1 MKSKILITGG
11 AGYIGSILTAYLLD
25 HNYDVVVLDD
35 LSTGN
40 EQAVDKRARFIKA
53 SVLDK
58 ASLLTA
64 LSGITTV
71 IACAA
76 KSLVQESL
84 LEPELYHR
92 ENTEGMQVLLNA
104 MESAQVNQ
112 IIFSSTAAV
121 YGDSKI
127 QPIREGAPTNPVNPY
142 GQSKLAAEEYISDFC
157 SRGFAGITFRYFN
170 IAGSYKNN
178 KGDLLIENHKDE
190 THLIPR
196 IMKKI
201 SQNKLN
207 CDIEI
212 YGDEWLTKDGS
223 CVRDYLH
230 VLDLAYAHLL
240 ALEKFKR
247 GENQV
252 INLGSGTGYSV
263 LEVVDEIQ
271 RVVGLPLNRIF
282 GPARAG
288 DPASL
293 CASID
298 KAKQVLGWQ
307 PVASLTEIVTSS
319 WQGVKRL
326 G

>member
-1 MKSKILITGG
+1 M
-11 AGYIGSILTAYLLD
+11 
-25 HNYDVVVLDD
+25 
-35 LSTGN
+35 
-40 EQAVDKRARFIKA
+40 
-53 SVLDK
+53 
-58 ASLLTA
+58 
-64 LSGITTV
+64 
-71 IACAA
+71 
-76 KSLVQESL
+76 
-84 LEPELYHR
+84 
-92 ENTEGMQVLLNA
+92 
-104 MESAQVNQ
+104 
-112 IIFSSTAAV
+112 
-121 YGDSKI
+121 
-127 QPIREGAPTNPVNPY
+127 
-142 GQSKLAAEEYISDFC
+142 
-157 SRGFAGITFRYFN
+157 
-170 IAGSYKNN
+170 
-178 KGDLLIENHKDE
+178 GDLLVENHKDE

-201 SQNKLN
+201 SQNTLN

-212 YGDEWLTKDGS
+212 YGDKWQTKDGS

-230 VLDLAYAHLL
+230 VLDLAHAHLL
-240 ALEKFKR
+240 ALESFKR

-252 INLGSGTGYSV
+252 INLGSGAGYSV

-271 RVVGLPLNRIF
+271 KVVGHPLNKIF
-282 GPARAG
+282 GPARPG

>member
-25 HNYDVVVLDD
+25 HGYEVVVLDD

-40 EQAVDKRARFIKA
+40 EQVVDSRARFIKA
-53 SVLDK
+53 SVLDT

-92 ENTEGMQVLLNA
+92 ENTEGMQVVLAA
-104 MESAQVNQ
+104 MESAKVNQ

-142 GQSKLAAEEYISDFC
+142 GQSKLAAEECISDFC

-170 IAGSYKNN
+170 VAGSYKNS
-178 KGDLLIENHKDE
+178 KGDLLVENHKDE

-196 IMKKI
+196 IMKNI
-201 SQNKLN
+201 LQNKLDSN
-207 CDIEI
+207 IEI
-212 YGDEWLTKDGS
+212 YGDKWPTKDGS

-230 VLDLAYAHLL
+230 VLDLAHAHLL
-240 ALEKFKR
+240 ALESFKR

-252 INLGSGTGYSV
+252 INLGSGVGYSV

-271 RVVGLPLNRIF
+271 KVVGHSLNKVF
-282 GPARAG
+282 APARAG

-293 CASID
+293 LASID
-298 KAKQVLGWQ
+298 KAKQFLGWQ
-307 PVASLTEIVTSS
+307 PVASLNEIITSS
-319 WQGVKRL
+319 WQGVKQL